1 VFSLRWRRVPAHA
14 ATARGLIS
22 DPSGRWLIVRP
33 VGRRHWQLPGG
44 RIDRGEP
51 PTTACRRELRE
62 ELGVDLEP
70 GPLCAVT
77 WRPARRGSARFGFI
91 FDMGSHESLRIHLQ
105 ATELSSWRWATPDE
119 ALPLLKPDVATAL
132 TAAAT
137 GPTTA
142 VYLES

>member
-1 VFSLRWRRVPAHA
+1 MFTLRWRRAPVRA

-44 RIDRGEP
+44 RIEPGEP

-70 GPLCAVT
+70 GRLHAVT
-77 WRPARRGSARFGFI
+77 WRPSRRSARLLFV
-91 FDMGSHESLRIHLQ
+91 FDMGSHESLPIRLQ
-105 ATELSSWRWATPDE
+105 ISELAEWRWSTPEE
-119 ALPLLKPDVATAL
+119 ALPLLKPDVAAAL
-132 TAAAT
+132 TT
-137 GPTTA
+137 GSKTA
-142 VYLES
+142 VYLEF